1 MYKTAARTR
10 LRIKTGRGM
19 VSVEDLWD
27 LSLVELN
34 NLAKGLNKELKRQ
47 DEEDFLGEN
56 TKEDEI
62 TKLKFDII
70 IDVITTKK
78 KERDAASTAAD
89 NKAHNQKILELIAA
103 KEAEELKGK
112 SIEELKGLLKE

>member
-70 IDVITTKK
+70 IDVLTTKK

-112 SIEELKGLLKE
+112 SIEELKGLLRE

>member
-10 LRIKTGRGM
+10 LRIKTSRGM
-19 VSVEDLWD
+19 LPVEDLWD
-27 LSLVELN
+27 LTLTELN
-34 NLAKGLNKELKRQ
+34 NIAKALNKKLKKQ

-62 TKLKFDII
+62 TKLEFDIV
-70 IDVITTKK
+70 IDILTTKK

>member
-112 SIEELKGLLKE
+112 SIEELKSLLKE

>member
-10 LRIKTGRGM
+10 LRIKTSRGM
-19 VSVEDLWD
+19 LPVEDLWD

-70 IDVITTKK
+70 IDVLTTKK
-78 KERDAASTAAD
+78 KERDSAAEAAE
-89 NKAHNQKILELIAA
+89 NKVHNQKILELIAA
-103 KEAEELKGK
+103 KEAEELKDK
-112 SIEELKGLLKE
+112 SIEELKGLLK

>member
-27 LSLVELN
+27 LTLTELN
-34 NLAKGLNKELKRQ
+34 NIAKALNKKLKKQ
-47 DEEDFLGEN
+47 DEEDFLGED

-62 TKLKFDII
+62 TKLEFDIV
-70 IDVITTKK
+70 IDILTTKK

-89 NKAHNQKILELIAA
+89 KRLIT
-103 KEAEELKGK
+103 KRSL
-112 SIEELKGLLKE
+112 S